1 MGLHSRGDELTN
13 LFFKHT
19 APFMMMFDTRACKL
33 RCCLPCRYPQRSV
46 PSTSNID
53 KAPKIISLFYEW
65 NCAQHLL
72 SIIIPREE
80 HIFYIKLL
88 YGLLT
93 TKNIDP
99 ISLDKFAKVLFALI
113 KKKFLVPRSQ
123 LILDW
128 VPLYEMF
135 HMWDDSSVSMR
146 GLLKSQTGF
155 KEQLKSIIKV

>member
-1 MGLHSRGDELTN
+1 M
-13 LFFKHT
+13 
-19 APFMMMFDTRACKL
+19 KL
-33 RCCLPCRYPQRSV
+33 CLSSIVYYYSF
-46 PSTSNID
+46 
-53 KAPKIISLFYEW
+53 IIV
-65 NCAQHLL
+65 
-72 SIIIPREE
+72 REE

-155 KEQLKSIIKV
+155 KEQLKSIIKVEIFRYIVNDNIKSLT